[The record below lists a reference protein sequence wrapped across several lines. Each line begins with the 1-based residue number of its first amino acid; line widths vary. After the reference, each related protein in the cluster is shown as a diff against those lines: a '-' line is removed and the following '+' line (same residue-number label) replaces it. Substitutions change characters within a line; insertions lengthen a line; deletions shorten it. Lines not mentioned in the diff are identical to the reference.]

1 MLDRRASRPS
11 NLLALPFEASRLTI
25 HPPMDTET
33 SQLIDQLKDSR
44 SEVRLSAAVAL
55 GEFERLSSNS
65 LIELAPLLK
74 DVDREVRLAAI
85 TSLMKI
91 WRGLTGA
98 MGDLLTPG
106 DEIDQAFGPLNEALL
121 SALGDEDK
129 YVRMNAAEGLRDLF
143 STDNAVFNVFVAAAR
158 DEDESLRRR
167 AALSLWI
174 GASDRRATL
183 FQVESEAGI
192 AALQRLLN
200 DDSKDVRK
208 YALRAIAS
216 VGPEAQTSA
225 PILHDLLQDNDED
238 IRFNGALAI
247 ANLETESGPALDI
260 LTEALL
266 TGDRLKRKAAA
277 FALRAMGTNAKPAI
291 PALVTGLKDQEK
303 RVRSRCAGALGSIGA
318 AVNDDVIHALLET
331 ERDDDP
337 DVRLAVERALAAI
350 GKDRVS
356 DAQKRAAHFAAR
368 NHFPLFGFKPEEI
381 PGLIFML
388 KDPNSDAR
396 AMAATALGNL
406 GAREAIP
413 DLLNLLNDEEGDVR
427 QRAAHSLQTMGVS
440 TASEDV

>member
-1 MLDRRASRPS
+1 
-11 NLLALPFEASRLTI
+11 
-25 HPPMDTET
+25 MDIET
-33 SQLIDQLKDSR
+33 SLLIEQLKDPH

-55 GEFERLSSNS
+55 GEFERISPNS
-65 LIELAPLLK
+65 LTILAPHLK
-74 DVDREVRLAAI
+74 DADREVRLAVIA
-85 TSLMKI
+85 SLMKI
-91 WRGLTGA
+91 WRGLTGT

-121 SALGDEDK
+121 GALRDEDK
-129 YVRMNAAEGLRDLF
+129 YVRMSAAEGLRDLF
-143 STDNAVFNVFVAAAR
+143 STDNEVFDVFVAAAS
-158 DEDESLRRR
+158 DPDESLRRR
-167 AALSLWI
+167 AALSLWL

-192 AALQRLLN
+192 AALQGLLN
-200 DDSKDVRK
+200 DESKDVRG

-216 VGPEAQTSA
+216 VGREARTSV
-225 PILHDLLQDNDED
+225 PILQDLLREEDED

-247 ANLETESGPALDI
+247 ARLETESEPALNI

-277 FALRAMGTNAKPAI
+277 FALRAMGPNAKPAI
-291 PALVTGLKDQEK
+291 PALVKGLKDQEK
-303 RVRSRCAGALGSIGA
+303 RVRSRCAAALGKFGA

-331 ERDDDP
+331 ERDDEP
-337 DVRLAVERALAAI
+337 DVRLAVERALAEI

-356 DAQKRAAHFAAR
+356 DAQKRAAHLAAR

-388 KDPNSDAR
+388 KDPSADTR
-396 AMAATALGNL
+396 AMAATALGHL

-413 DLLNLLNDEEGDVR
+413 ELLNLLNDEDEDVR
-427 QRAAHSLQTMGVS
+427 HRAAHSLQTMGVS